1 MHMGSLVSTAGL
13 GTQNIVHVLLNNSCH
28 ESVGG
33 QHTAA
38 FKDCDVPK
46 ESYFSQIALAAG
58 YSHVYSA
65 GSRDALQK
73 LNFLAEKEKE
83 GSSFLELATRVDN
96 ASNKGLPRPKETLA
110 EFKNAVCDFL
120 QRPSAL

>member
-1 MHMGSLVSTAGL
+1 MGSLVSTAGL

-33 QHTAA
+33 QRTAA
-38 FKDCDVPK
+38 SKNRDGSMGPSFV
-46 ESYFSQIALAAG
+46 QVALAAG
-58 YSHVYSA
+58 YSRVHSA
-65 GSRDALQK
+65 DSRDALQK

-83 GSSFLELATRVDN
+83 GSSFLEITTRVDN

-110 EFKNAVCDFL
+110 EFKNAACDFL
-120 QRPSAL
+120 QSAM

>member
-1 MHMGSLVSTAGL
+1 MLSHL
-13 GTQNIVHVLLNNSCH
+13 
-28 ESVGG
+28 
-33 QHTAA
+33 
-38 FKDCDVPK
+38 
-46 ESYFSQIALAAG
+46 LAAG

-65 GSRDALQK
+65 GSRNALQK

-110 EFKNAVCDFL
+110 EFKNAACDFL